1 MRALAILATDH
12 LTKLCKKQF
21 MDGKSTAGLCMQR
34 NKCTEIIVNLFS
46 PHFVELLVADI
57 GDSKYSPISDEAT
70 DVFTTKLLGV
80 VVRYF
85 SAAQKS
91 IVRIFMALTKL
102 DDGTAVAIIR
112 R

>member
-1 MRALAILATDH
+1 MN
-12 LTKLCKKQF
+12 
-21 MDGKSTAGLCMQR
+21 GKSAAGLRMHR

-46 PHFVELLVADI
+46 PHFVQLLVADI
-57 GDSKYSPISDEAT
+57 GNSKYSLIIDRAT

-91 IVRIFMALTKL
+91 IVTIFLALNKL
-102 DDGTAVAIIR
+102 DNGTAVAIIKR
-112 R
+112 